1 VEELGQ
7 RSHHSKIVVDGMTV
21 DESTLV
27 VEDKP
32 VHDRGRRDDSSLVKS
47 LLKLCMSEMG
57 LKSLTSSAS
66 FFFRKRIM

>member
-1 VEELGQ
+1 
-7 RSHHSKIVVDGMTV
+7 VDGMTV

-32 VHDRGRRDDSSLVKS
+32 VHDRGRLDDSSSLVKS